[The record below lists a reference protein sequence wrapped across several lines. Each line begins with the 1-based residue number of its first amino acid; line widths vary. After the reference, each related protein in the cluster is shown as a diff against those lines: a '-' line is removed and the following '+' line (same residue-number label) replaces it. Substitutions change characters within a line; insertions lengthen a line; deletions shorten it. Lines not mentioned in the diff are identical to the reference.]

1 MAYEVPGFKLP
12 SHIAGAD
19 LSDNQYYVVEI
30 SDEGEVG
37 LADADTDF
45 AVGILQDDPDNG
57 EEAEVMVTGVSKV
70 ATQVTDISAG
80 DYLTWDANGRVDNV
94 TTGEDTII
102 GIALEDSPASIS
114 DDVFITMLL
123 ISIGEIDLT

>member
-12 SHIAGAD
+12 AHVAGAD

-70 ATQVTDISAG
+70 ATQVTGISAG